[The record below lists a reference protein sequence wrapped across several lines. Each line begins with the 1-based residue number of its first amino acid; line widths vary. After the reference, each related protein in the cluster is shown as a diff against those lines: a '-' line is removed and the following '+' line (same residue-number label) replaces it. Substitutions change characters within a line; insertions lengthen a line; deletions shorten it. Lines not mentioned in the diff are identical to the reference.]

1 MNEKKTFID
10 QDQIRKSNCISEML
24 VEKKKEKR
32 GFTCDRTKKKENWV
46 WEGGSMIEE

>member
-1 MNEKKTFID
+1 MRKKPLLIKIRLEKVIL
-10 QDQIRKSNCISEML
+10 L
-24 VEKKKEKR
+24 VKCWSKKKKEKR